1 MHIAIVFLIVIV
13 ASFIACSNTSHT
25 SPPIIGPGVQHNM
38 GDLAAMMKDLH
49 LLMFDGTLTAKQS
62 AEVSRMM
69 NRVSIMMK
77 EMSGPDR
84 ERLASQHKEELKEM
98 RRRVKIIREQ
108 LKNQN

>member
-1 MHIAIVFLIVIV
+1 MRWGLVLLIV
-13 ASFIACSNTSHT
+13 ASVIACSDTSQKQ
-25 SPPIIGPGVQHNM
+25 PQEVIGPGVQHNM